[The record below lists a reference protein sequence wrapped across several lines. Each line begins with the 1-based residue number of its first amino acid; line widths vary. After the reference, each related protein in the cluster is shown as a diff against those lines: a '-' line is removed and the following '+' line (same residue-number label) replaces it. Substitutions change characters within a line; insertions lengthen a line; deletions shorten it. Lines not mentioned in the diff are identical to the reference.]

1 MGYQGGIMSNTWLG
15 LGLSS
20 LALAGVFSMLIGYA
34 FIVVT
39 ALLVSIPLIKE
50 RRKKRGVKSAG

>member
-1 MGYQGGIMSNTWLG
+1 MGYQGGTMSYTLLG